1 MPRCACAEGRYLMSV
16 ISKFAKNANA
26 VQAQRDN
33 ILKLIVLDFE

>member
-1 MPRCACAEGRYLMSV
+1 MPRCACAEGRYL